1 MQFLFVVMD
10 LLSSCIGRKKRNAR
24 LKWYVLIFPWYEP
37 RVSVRSEYMLQGRL
51 YFIYVMLSFIL
62 GDRKTKN
69 KMATKKTSCSELCTC
84 ILLFSLLK
92 IESHCLMSSLQWSAF
107 CWQNGYTPLHI
118 AAKKN
123 QMDIATTLLEY
134 GADANAVTRQGI
146 APVHLASQDGHVDM
160 VSLLL
165 SRNANVNLSNKV
177 SVSPA

>member
-1 MQFLFVVMD
+1 MKLVLCISCCQVPTKALLESFTSPAALWVQRGAQPDCPFLRRFF
-10 LLSSCIGRKKRNAR
+10 SPS
-24 LKWYVLIFPWYEP
+24 LKIDF
-37 RVSVRSEYMLQGRL
+37 R
-51 YFIYVMLSFIL
+51 
-62 GDRKTKN
+62 
-69 KMATKKTSCSELCTC
+69 
-84 ILLFSLLK
+84 ILLFVAILK
-92 IESHCLMSSLQWSAF
+92 KKKKKRDILK
-107 CWQNGYTPLHI
+107 NGYTPLHI

-177 SVSPA
+177 SVPPAWG

>member
-1 MQFLFVVMD
+1 MIDHLAE
-10 LLSSCIGRKKRNAR
+10 R
-24 LKWYVLIFPWYEP
+24 
-37 RVSVRSEYMLQGRL
+37 SV
-51 YFIYVMLSFIL
+51 
-62 GDRKTKN
+62 
-69 KMATKKTSCSELCTC
+69 
-84 ILLFSLLK
+84 
-92 IESHCLMSSLQWSAF
+92 F

-177 SVSPA
+177 SVLSAPGLRLCQSVTGRRGA

>member
-1 MQFLFVVMD
+1 
-10 LLSSCIGRKKRNAR
+10 
-24 LKWYVLIFPWYEP
+24 
-37 RVSVRSEYMLQGRL
+37 
-51 YFIYVMLSFIL
+51 
-62 GDRKTKN
+62 
-69 KMATKKTSCSELCTC
+69 
-84 ILLFSLLK
+84 
-92 IESHCLMSSLQWSAF
+92 MSSPQRSAF

-177 SVSPA
+177 SVPGAGLGRDVMRRRGPGN

>member
-1 MQFLFVVMD
+1 MWPSD
-10 LLSSCIGRKKRNAR
+10 S
-24 LKWYVLIFPWYEP
+24 
-37 RVSVRSEYMLQGRL
+37 
-51 YFIYVMLSFIL
+51 
-62 GDRKTKN
+62 
-69 KMATKKTSCSELCTC
+69 
-84 ILLFSLLK
+84 
-92 IESHCLMSSLQWSAF
+92 

-146 APVHLASQDGHVDM
+146 ASVHLAAQEGHVDM

-177 SVSPA
+177 NLFLFSTKQTAQPNLTSRKVTRKSRKIWVWQNVWRVILQKDVFQSVNYHSKNLETVCLNSKRMLGQQLQHHTVE